1 MIKILSKLLANLSL
15 INNHYK
21 QVAKFMCCSAPG
33 LIVFLLLLMPMAG
46 VANDAFPRP
55 AQLEP
60 DVNFWKRVYTEINT
74 DQGYIH
80 DDRNLSVVY
89 EKINL
94 PANASRK
101 TRQRYVKRVK
111 KKYKAILKKLA
122 KGNYRNLNRE
132 ESRILALWPKGVSK
146 KTLRRAINQT
156 RFQRGQSDKFR
167 EGLIRSGMWKPY
179 ILEVLD
185 KMDLPR
191 EISAL
196 PHVESSFNHKA
207 YSKVG
212 AAGMWQFMRSTGRR
226 FMRVDHVVDERMD
239 PLKATVAAAR
249 LLDYNFKVTGT
260 WPLALISYNHG
271 SAGMRRASRVIGT
284 TDIVPILRKY
294 SSRTFKFASR
304 NFYVAFLAAVEIDKN
319 SEKYFGKLVLKPPFD
334 YEIIKIPAYM
344 TITGI
349 GKALGLSSAELKL
362 SNPALRSPV
371 WNGNKYVPKNYE
383 LKIDNKYI
391 KGKEFANNAIASI
404 DPSFHFHKQKPDR
417 FHRVRRGQTLSV
429 IAARYG
435 VRVSEIVALNGL
447 RNRHSIR
454 AGKTLRLPQKGKGQV
469 IRRTVVAENRS
480 PDIGPIPI
488 PESGKYKVR
497 RGDNIDRIAKRFGI
511 TSKELQKLNRIR
523 NKNRIYP
530 GQYLTLA
537 KAPSDTQ
544 RTLTQAK
551 ELQLARVDKKQVISH
566 KPDVTIQQSSQQQIQ
581 AVEKIAV
588 VATQDKAVNVKQ
600 KIKKVEFPISETL
613 NSETTNQSESQD
625 ADSTEANNTNVIIA
639 SVVTGEDENKIANL
653 ETVPVLEPTA
663 DQTPLQLEN
672 ISDTASATV
681 LTDASEQVLSSI
693 ENEVVLD
700 NSNESIGSS
709 AISDSEDEL
718 LADPSD
724 YSVFKNK
731 TIEIQAAET
740 LGHYAEWL
748 QLRASRLRRVNSMR
762 YGTPVVVGRRLKLD
776 FSRVTPEQFEQE
788 RVAYHRTLQGEFFE
802 QYQING
808 TDKYKL
814 RRGQSI
820 WVLANRKYKIPI
832 WLLRQYNPDLDF
844 NKVRRG
850 TIITFPKIEARSTV
864 ETTG

>member
-1 MIKILSKLLANLSL
+1 MAKFTRCSALSL
-15 INNHYK
+15 I
-21 QVAKFMCCSAPG
+21 VVLVLF
-33 LIVFLLLLMPMAG
+33 ILLLLTPMVGA
-46 VANDAFPRP
+46 ANDVFPRP

-111 KKYKAILKKLA
+111 KKYKAILKKLI

-132 ESRILALWPKGVSK
+132 ESRVLALWPKGVSK

-156 RFQRGQSDKFR
+156 RFQRGQSNKFR

-185 KMDLPR
+185 KMGLPR

-212 AAGMWQFMRSTGRR
+212 AAGMWQFMRSTGQR

-271 SAGMRRASRVIGT
+271 SAGMRRASRAIGT

-294 SSRTFKFASR
+294 NSRTFKFASR

-344 TITGI
+344 SITGI
-349 GKALGLSSAELKL
+349 RKALGLSSAELKS
-362 SNPALRSPV
+362 SNPALRSSV

-383 LKIDNKYI
+383 LKINNKHI
-391 KGKEFANNAIASI
+391 KGKNFASNAIASI
-404 DPSFHFHKQKPDR
+404 DPGLHFHRQKPDR

-469 IRRTVVAENRS
+469 TGRTVVAENRS

-511 TSKELQKLNRIR
+511 TSKELQKLNHIR

-537 KAPSDTQ
+537 KAPSNTQ
-544 RTLTQAK
+544 RTLAQAK
-551 ELQLARVDKKQVISH
+551 ELQVAKVDKKQVIAD
-566 KPDVTIQQSSQQQIQ
+566 KPEVTIQQSGQQQIQ
-581 AVEKIAV
+581 AVQKTALA
-588 VATQDKAVNVKQ
+588 ATQDEAIKVKQ

-613 NSETTNQSESQD
+613 NSETINQSENQD
-625 ADSTEANNTNVIIA
+625 VDSTETNNTKVIVA
-639 SVVTGEDENKIANL
+639 SVMTGD
-653 ETVPVLEPTA
+653 
-663 DQTPLQLEN
+663 
-672 ISDTASATV
+672 
-681 LTDASEQVLSSI
+681 
-693 ENEVVLD
+693 EVVLD

-709 AISDSEDEL
+709 AILDSEDEL
-718 LADPSD
+718 LADSSD

-850 TIITFPKIEARSTV
+850 TIITFPKIKVRSTV